1 MESKLMSLEPVKRNA
16 ILNAALKEFAVKGFD
31 KASTNIIAKDA
42 EISKPLLFHYVG
54 TKQELF
60 LCVYDYFFNLL
71 DKEYYLKL
79 DLSQQDIFD
88 RLRQSYILQIKL
100 IKLHPWI
107 FEFSK
112 LSATTNSDE
121 INEELK
127 KRSSKKLSSC
137 STQLFDTIDKTKF
150 RKGLDIEKCKQFIL
164 WANIGF
170 TNQILDDIHNSS
182 YQEIDYQTILQTLD
196 EYFDELKKVFY
207 TSSNE

>member
-88 RLRQSYILQIKL
+88 RLRQSYILQINL

-182 YQEIDYQTILQTLD
+182 HQEIDYQTILQTLD

>member
-1 MESKLMSLEPVKRNA
+1 MKSKLMSLEPVKRNA
-16 ILNAALKEFAVKGFD
+16 ILNAALKEFALKGFD

-79 DLSQQDIFD
+79 DLFQQDIFD
-88 RLRQSYILQIKL
+88 RLRQSYILQIKFL
-100 IKLHPWI
+100 KLYPWI

-121 INEELK
+121 LNEELK
-127 KRSSKKLSSC
+127 KRSKLSSC
-137 STQLFDTIDKTKF
+137 STQLFDTMDTTKF
-150 RKGLDIEKCKQFIL
+150 RKGLDVEKCKQFIL

-170 TNQILDDIHNSS
+170 TNQILADIHNSS
-182 YQEIDYQTILQTLD
+182 NQEIDYQTILQTLD